1 MSLINY
7 ETNLDLK
14 WSKKCIIVATAAADQ
29 GATFSITD
37 TKLYVP
43 VVTLSV

>member
-7 ETNLDLK
+7 ETNLDLN

-29 GATFSITD
+29 GATYSMTN
-37 TKLYVP
+37 TKLYIP